1 MRKLIRG
8 HLRIGALFLH
18 APCDM
23 QRVSSSSPAAEKNLR
38 AVKAGNSGL
47 GAMLV
52 ANAIKSIRNG
62 AALTHGPGDAC
73 GAVAEHRR
81 EALPKRIAAKP
92 CDTPI
97 SNAVN

>member
-1 MRKLIRG
+1 MLSNG
-8 HLRIGALFLH
+8 ELQWALVYLG
-18 APCDM
+18 
-23 QRVSSSSPAAEKNLR
+23 SSSSPAAEKNLR